1 MVEFLSNIFTS
12 IIGFI
17 IIICLFYPFLGVA
30 YIGFISILKAFG
42 IMEDK

>member
-1 MVEFLSNIFTS
+1 MVEFLSNIFTG

-17 IIICLFYPFLGVA
+17 IIICMFYPFLAIA
-30 YIGFISILKAFG
+30 YIGFTCILKAFG